1 MLRATLLVSF
11 FLCSAALAD
20 DDDDLAAMADGEG
33 KDFVYLL
40 CADCHSMQHVLEKR
54 YTRGGWR
61 GVLERMTVDFGMAE
75 LEADEHRE
83 VLDYLA
89 NNYGPN
95 STR

>member
-1 MLRATLLVSF
+1 
-11 FLCSAALAD
+11 
-20 DDDDLAAMADGEG
+20 
-33 KDFVYLL
+33 
-40 CADCHSMQHVLEKR
+40 
-54 YTRGGWR
+54 
-61 GVLERMTVDFGMAE
+61 MTVDFGMAE